1 MSSLLTAGQVR
12 LAARAASR
20 HDAIDQAGAL
30 LVEAGVIEPAYVA
43 SLHGREQ
50 VSNTYLGHGVAIPHG
65 LQEDRH
71 LIRRTGVA
79 VLQLP
84 EGVEWRDGERARLV
98 VAIAAQS
105 DQHIVLLQRLTR
117 LIGDPARLAQLLAT
131 RDPLAIVK
139 VLDGD
144 AGAAPAAGSA
154 AIVHATPADY
164 AERVELVLDYPHGL
178 HARPASAW
186 VASAKRFQAA
196 LRVRHGN
203 SAADPKNLVSLLQL
217 GATANAEL
225 VLSAQGV
232 DAAEAL
238 AALKRTIE
246 ALSAEEHARADAA
259 KLRRQQAQPALW
271 TPRDPATV
279 IEGVGAGPGFVAG
292 PVRLMRSRTL
302 QIEDRADDPLDA
314 ATRLEAALAS
324 TARELEALARETGA
338 RLGEAEGAIFAA
350 QRELLD
356 DAALLDETARL
367 VVDGH
372 GLAWSWH
379 RATEQQAAKLAA
391 LPDPLLAARAADL
404 RDVAR
409 RVLGHLGDADVEG
422 SADVSGDGAGQGAPA
437 ILIAEDLTPSDTAQ
451 LDPAVTLGFCT
462 VAGGPTSHT
471 AILAR
476 TMGVPAAVACGAA
489 LLALRDGE
497 HVVLDGNAGRLY
509 AGVSAADSE
518 RAAEAQ
524 RRFVEAQHRAA
535 ANRALPAATLDGHVL
550 EIGANITRPAQ
561 VKAAIENGADGVGL
575 MRTEFLFLERHDA
588 PDEEEQYACYR
599 QMVEASGGRHLI
611 IRTLDIGG
619 DKQVPYLNLPRES
632 NPFLGVRGLRLCLR
646 RPELFVPQLR
656 ALYRAAMHGPLWI
669 MFPMVSTLDEA
680 RQAIALAETVRA
692 ELDAPKVPLGIMV
705 ETPSAAALAD
715 HFAELVDFF
724 SIGTNDL
731 TQYVLA
737 IDREHPELARMAESL
752 HPAVLRMIAQTVDGA
767 RRHRKW
773 VGVCGGL
780 AGEPLGAAILAGL
793 GVDELSM
800 SVRDIPAVKTRLRA
814 SRLDALRALARRAL
828 DAADVDAVRAL
839 DGGEVSEGGPA
850 GETRDEAAA

>member
-84 EGVEWRDGERARLV
+84 DGVEWRDGERARLV

-131 RDPLAIVK
+131 RDPLAIVN

-196 LRVRHGN
+196 LRVRHGD
-203 SAADPKNLVSLLQL
+203 SVADPKNLVSLLQL

-238 AALKRTIE
+238 VALKRTIE

-356 DAALLDETARL
+356 DAALLDETARR

-509 AGVSAADSE
+509 AGVSAADRE

-619 DKQVPYLNLPRES
+619 DKQVPYLNLPHES

-692 ELDAPKVPLGIMV
+692 ELDAPRVPLGIMV

-828 DAADVDAVRAL
+828 NAADVDAVRAL
-839 DGGEVSEGGPA
+839 DGGEVGPA
-850 GETRDEAAA
+850 GEARDEAAA

>member
-131 RDPLAIVK
+131 RDAQAIVDALDGDA
-139 VLDGD
+139 LDGD

-196 LRVRHGN
+196 LRVRHGD

-302 QIEDRADDPLDA
+302 RIEDRADDPLDA
-314 ATRLEAALAS
+314 ASRLEAALAS

-356 DAALLDETARL
+356 AAALLDETARL
-367 VVDGH
+367 VIYGH

-409 RVLGHLGDADVEG
+409 RVLDHLGDADVEG
-422 SADVSGDGAGQGAPA
+422 PADAPGAAAGQGAPS
-437 ILIAEDLTPSDTAQ
+437 ILTAEDLTPSDTAQ

-476 TMGVPAAVACGAA
+476 TMGVPAVVACGAA
-489 LLALRDGE
+489 LLDLRDGE

-509 AGVSAADSE
+509 AGVSAADRE

-535 ANRALPAATLDGHVL
+535 ANRALPAATLDGHHVL

-561 VKAAIENGADGVGL
+561 VKGAIENGADGVGL

-588 PDEEEQYACYR
+588 PDEDEQYACYR

-619 DKQVPYLNLPRES
+619 DKQVPYLNLPHES

-646 RPELFVPQLR
+646 RPDLFVPQLR

-692 ELDAPKVPLGIMV
+692 GLDAPKVPLGIMV

-715 HFAELVDFF
+715 HFAEVVDFF

-737 IDREHPELARMAESL
+737 IDREHPELAWMAESL
-752 HPAVLRMIAQTVDGA
+752 HPAVLRMIAQTVAGA

-839 DGGEVSEGGPA
+839 DVGES
-850 GETRDEAAA
+850 GEARDEAAA

>member
-1 MSSLLTAGQVR
+1 M
-12 LAARAASR
+12 
-20 HDAIDQAGAL
+20 
-30 LVEAGVIEPAYVA
+30 
-43 SLHGREQ
+43 
-50 VSNTYLGHGVAIPHG
+50 
-65 LQEDRH
+65 
-71 LIRRTGVA
+71 
-79 VLQLP
+79 
-84 EGVEWRDGERARLV
+84 
-98 VAIAAQS
+98 
-105 DQHIVLLQRLTR
+105 
-117 LIGDPARLAQLLAT
+117 
-131 RDPLAIVK
+131 
-139 VLDGD
+139 
-144 AGAAPAAGSA
+144 
-154 AIVHATPADY
+154 
-164 AERVELVLDYPHGL
+164 
-178 HARPASAW
+178 
-186 VASAKRFQAA
+186 
-196 LRVRHGN
+196 
-203 SAADPKNLVSLLQL
+203 
-217 GATANAEL
+217 
-225 VLSAQGV
+225 
-232 DAAEAL
+232 
-238 AALKRTIE
+238 
-246 ALSAEEHARADAA
+246 
-259 KLRRQQAQPALW
+259 
-271 TPRDPATV
+271 
-279 IEGVGAGPGFVAG
+279 
-292 PVRLMRSRTL
+292 
-302 QIEDRADDPLDA
+302 
-314 ATRLEAALAS
+314 
-324 TARELEALARETGA
+324 
-338 RLGEAEGAIFAA
+338 
-350 QRELLD
+350 
-356 DAALLDETARL
+356 
-367 VVDGH
+367 
-372 GLAWSWH
+372 AWSWH

-509 AGVSAADSE
+509 AGVSAADRE

-561 VKAAIENGADGVGL
+561 VKAAIESGADGVGL

-619 DKQVPYLNLPRES
+619 DKQVPYLNLPHES

-839 DGGEVSEGGPA
+839 DGGEVGPA
-850 GETRDEAAA
+850 GEARDEAAA

>member
-84 EGVEWRDGERARLV
+84 DGVEWRDGERARLV

-117 LIGDPARLAQLLAT
+117 LIGDPARLAELLAT
-131 RDPLAIVK
+131 RDPLAIVN

-196 LRVRHGN
+196 LRVRHGD
-203 SAADPKNLVSLLQL
+203 SVADPKNLVSLLQL

-232 DAAEAL
+232 DAADAL

-356 DAALLDETARL
+356 DAALLDETARR

-509 AGVSAADSE
+509 AGVSAADRE

-619 DKQVPYLNLPRES
+619 DKQVPYLNLPHES

-839 DGGEVSEGGPA
+839 DGGEVGPA
-850 GETRDEAAA
+850 GEARDEAAA

>member
-84 EGVEWRDGERARLV
+84 DGVEWRDGERARLV

-117 LIGDPARLAQLLAT
+117 LIGDPARLAELLAT
-131 RDPLAIVK
+131 RDPLAIVN

-196 LRVRHGN
+196 LRVRHGD
-203 SAADPKNLVSLLQL
+203 SVADPKNLVSLLQL

-356 DAALLDETARL
+356 DAALLDETARR

-509 AGVSAADSE
+509 AGVSAADRE

-619 DKQVPYLNLPRES
+619 DKQVPYLNLPHES

-737 IDREHPELARMAESL
+737 IDREHPELARMAQSL

-839 DGGEVSEGGPA
+839 DGGEVGPA
-850 GETRDEAAA
+850 GEARDEAAA

>member
-84 EGVEWRDGERARLV
+84 DGVEWRDGERARLV

-131 RDPLAIVK
+131 RDPLAIVN

-196 LRVRHGN
+196 LRVRHGD
-203 SAADPKNLVSLLQL
+203 SVADPKNLVSLLQL

-238 AALKRTIE
+238 VALKRTIE

-356 DAALLDETARL
+356 DAALLDETARR

-509 AGVSAADSE
+509 AGVSAADRE

-561 VKAAIENGADGVGL
+561 VKAAIESGADGVGL

-619 DKQVPYLNLPRES
+619 DKQVPYLNLPHES

-737 IDREHPELARMAESL
+737 IDREHPELARMAQSL

-839 DGGEVSEGGPA
+839 DGGEVGPA
-850 GETRDEAAA
+850 GEARDEAAA

>member
-131 RDPLAIVK
+131 RDPLAIVN

-196 LRVRHGN
+196 LRVRHGD
-203 SAADPKNLVSLLQL
+203 SVADPKNLVSLLQL

-356 DAALLDETARL
+356 DAALLDETARR

-422 SADVSGDGAGQGAPA
+422 SADVSGDGAGRGAPA

-509 AGVSAADSE
+509 AGVSAADRE

-619 DKQVPYLNLPRES
+619 DKQVPYLNLPHES

-839 DGGEVSEGGPA
+839 DGGEVGPA
-850 GETRDEAAA
+850 GEARDEAAA

>member
-84 EGVEWRDGERARLV
+84 DGVEWRDGERARLV

-117 LIGDPARLAQLLAT
+117 LIGDPARLAELLAT
-131 RDPLAIVK
+131 RDPLAIVN

-196 LRVRHGN
+196 LRVRHGD
-203 SAADPKNLVSLLQL
+203 SVADPKNLVSLLQL

-356 DAALLDETARL
+356 DAALLDETARR

-509 AGVSAADSE
+509 AGVSAADRE

-535 ANRALPAATLDGHVL
+535 ANRALPAVTLDGHVL

-619 DKQVPYLNLPRES
+619 DKQVPYLNLPHES

-737 IDREHPELARMAESL
+737 IDREHPELARMAQSL

-839 DGGEVSEGGPA
+839 DGGEVGPA
-850 GETRDEAAA
+850 GEARDEAAA

>member
-131 RDPLAIVK
+131 RDPLAIVN

-196 LRVRHGN
+196 LRVRHGD

-356 DAALLDETARL
+356 DAALLDETARR

-509 AGVSAADSE
+509 AGVSAADRE

-619 DKQVPYLNLPRES
+619 DKQVPYLNLPHES

-737 IDREHPELARMAESL
+737 IDREHPELARMAQSL

-839 DGGEVSEGGPA
+839 DGGEVGPA
-850 GETRDEAAA
+850 GEARDEAAA

>member
-1 MSSLLTAGQVR
+1 MSSLLTAEQVR

-30 LVEAGVIEPAYVA
+30 LVAAGVIDPAYVA

-84 EGVEWRDGERARLV
+84 DGVEWRDGERARLV

-105 DQHIVLLQRLTR
+105 DEHIVLLQRLTR
-117 LIGDPARLAQLLAT
+117 LIGDPARLQALLEAGDAQV
-131 RDPLAIVK
+131 IVAA
-139 VLDGD
+139 LDGD
-144 AGAAPAAGSA
+144 AQATATAPGSA
-154 AIVHATPADY
+154 ASADIVTATPADY
-164 AERVELVLDYPHGL
+164 TERVELVLDYPHGL

-186 VASAKRFQAA
+186 VATARRFQAA
-196 LRVRHGN
+196 LRVRHGT

-217 GATANAEL
+217 GAGANAPL

-232 DAAEAL
+232 DAADAL
-238 AALKRTIE
+238 AALRRTVQS
-246 ALSAEEHARADAA
+246 LSAEEHARADAA
-259 KLRRQQAQPALW
+259 RLRRQQAQPALW

-292 PVRLMRSRTL
+292 PLRVLRAQRLEV
-302 QIEDRADDPLDA
+302 EDRPGEPLEA
-314 ATRLEAALAS
+314 ATRLDAALAG
-324 TARELEALARETGA
+324 TARELDSLARETTA

-350 QRELLD
+350 QRELLN
-356 DAALLDETARL
+356 DAALLDEAARL
-367 VVDGH
+367 VMDGH
-372 GLAWSWH
+372 GVAWAWH
-379 RATEQQAAKLAA
+379 RAAEQQAARLAA
-391 LPDPLLAARAADL
+391 LPDPLLAARASDL

-409 RVLGHLGDADVEG
+409 RVLRQLGEGGAADAGEHGDV
-422 SADVSGDGAGQGAPA
+422 PA

-462 VAGGPTSHT
+462 VSGGPTSHT

-476 TMGVPAAVACGAA
+476 TLGVPAAVACGPG
-489 LLALRDGE
+489 LLGLRDGD
-497 HVVLDGNAGRLY
+497 HAVLDGNAGRLY
-509 AGVSAADSE
+509 LGVSEADRE
-518 RAAEAQ
+518 RAREAQ
-524 RRFVEAQHRAA
+524 LRLVEEQRRAA

-588 PDEEEQYACYR
+588 PDEDEQYACYR
-599 QMVEASGGRHLI
+599 EMVTASAGRRLI

-619 DKQVPYLNLPRES
+619 DKQVPYLNLPHES

-646 RPELFVPQLR
+646 RPDLFVPQLR
-656 ALYRAAMHGPLWI
+656 ALYRAAKDGPLWI

-680 RQAIALAETVRA
+680 RQAAALAETVRA

-715 HFAELVDFF
+715 RFAELVDFF

-752 HPAVLRMIAQTVDGA
+752 HPAVLRMIAQTVAGA

-814 SRLDALRALARRAL
+814 ARLDALQALAQRAL
-828 DAADVDAVRAL
+828 DCGEVHEVRAL
-839 DGGEVSEGGPA
+839 EA
-850 GETRDEAAA
+850 GEIAGNGGGNARAAA

>member
-20 HDAIDQAGAL
+20 YDAIDQAGAL

-131 RDPLAIVK
+131 RDPLAIVN

-196 LRVRHGN
+196 LRVRHGD
-203 SAADPKNLVSLLQL
+203 SVADPKNLVSLLQL

-356 DAALLDETARL
+356 DAALLDETARR

-509 AGVSAADSE
+509 AGVSAADRE

-561 VKAAIENGADGVGL
+561 VKAAIESGADGVGL

-619 DKQVPYLNLPRES
+619 DKQVPYLNLPHES

-737 IDREHPELARMAESL
+737 IDREHPELARMAQSL

-839 DGGEVSEGGPA
+839 DGGEVSPA
-850 GETRDEAAA
+850 GEARDEAAA

>member
-117 LIGDPARLAQLLAT
+117 LIGDPARLAELLAT
-131 RDPLAIVK
+131 RDPLAIVN

-196 LRVRHGN
+196 LRVRHGD
-203 SAADPKNLVSLLQL
+203 SVADPKNLVSLLQL

-238 AALKRTIE
+238 VALKRTIE

-338 RLGEAEGAIFAA
+338 RLGEAEGAIFVA

-356 DAALLDETARL
+356 DAALLDETARR

-509 AGVSAADSE
+509 AGVSAADRE

-619 DKQVPYLNLPRES
+619 DKQVPYLNLPHES

-737 IDREHPELARMAESL
+737 IDREHPELARMAQSL

>member
-84 EGVEWRDGERARLV
+84 DGVEWRDGERARLV

-131 RDPLAIVK
+131 RDPLAIVN

-196 LRVRHGN
+196 LRVRHGD
-203 SAADPKNLVSLLQL
+203 SVADPKNLVSLLQL

-238 AALKRTIE
+238 VALKRTIE

-356 DAALLDETARL
+356 DAALLDETARR

-509 AGVSAADSE
+509 AGVSAADRE

-561 VKAAIENGADGVGL
+561 VKAAIESGADGVGL

-619 DKQVPYLNLPRES
+619 DKQVPYLNLPHES

-680 RQAIALAETVRA
+680 RQAIVLAETVRA

-839 DGGEVSEGGPA
+839 DGGEVGPA
-850 GETRDEAAA
+850 GEARDEAAA

>member
-131 RDPLAIVK
+131 RDPLAIVN

-196 LRVRHGN
+196 LRVRHGD
-203 SAADPKNLVSLLQL
+203 SVADPKNLVSLLQL
-217 GATANAEL
+217 GAAANAAL

-246 ALSAEEHARADAA
+246 ALSAEEHTRADAA

-356 DAALLDETARL
+356 DTALLDETARL

-509 AGVSAADSE
+509 AGVSAADRE

-588 PDEEEQYACYR
+588 PDEDEQYACYR

-619 DKQVPYLNLPRES
+619 DKQVPYLNLPHES

-646 RPELFVPQLR
+646 RPDLFVPQLR

-692 ELDAPKVPLGIMV
+692 ELDAPRVPLGIMV

-800 SVRDIPAVKTRLRA
+800 SARDIPAVKTRLRA

-839 DGGEVSEGGPA
+839 DGGEVGPA

>member
-131 RDPLAIVK
+131 RDPLAIVN

-196 LRVRHGN
+196 LRVRHGD

-356 DAALLDETARL
+356 DAALLDETARR

-509 AGVSAADSE
+509 AGVSAADRE

-619 DKQVPYLNLPRES
+619 DKQVPYLNLPHES

-814 SRLDALRALARRAL
+814 SRLDALRTLARRAL
-828 DAADVDAVRAL
+828 DAADVDVVRAL
-839 DGGEVSEGGPA
+839 DGGEVGPA

>member
-84 EGVEWRDGERARLV
+84 DGVEWRDGERARLV

-117 LIGDPARLAQLLAT
+117 LIADPARLAQLLAT
-131 RDPLAIVK
+131 RDPLAIVN

-144 AGAAPAAGSA
+144 AGAAPAASSA

-196 LRVRHGN
+196 LRVRHGD
-203 SAADPKNLVSLLQL
+203 SVADPKNLVSLLQL
-217 GATANAEL
+217 GATANAAL

-238 AALKRTIE
+238 VALKRTIE

-356 DAALLDETARL
+356 DAALLDETARR

-489 LLALRDGE
+489 LLALHDGE

-509 AGVSAADSE
+509 AGVSAADRE

-619 DKQVPYLNLPRES
+619 DKQVPYLNLPHES

-737 IDREHPELARMAESL
+737 IDREHPELARMADSL

-839 DGGEVSEGGPA
+839 DGGEVGPA

>member
-117 LIGDPARLAQLLAT
+117 LIGDPARLEPLLAT
-131 RDPLAIVK
+131 RDAQAIVAA
-139 VLDGD
+139 LDGD
-144 AGAAPAAGSA
+144 AAVPAGSV

-186 VASAKRFQAA
+186 VTSAKRFQAA
-196 LRVRHGN
+196 LRVRHGD

-217 GATANAEL
+217 GATANAAL

-271 TPRDPATV
+271 TPRDPAMV
-279 IEGVGAGPGFVAG
+279 FEGVGAGPGFVAG
-292 PVRLMRSRTL
+292 PVRLMRAVALR
-302 QIEDRADDPLDA
+302 IEDRADDPLDA
-314 ATRLEAALAS
+314 TARLDTALAS

-338 RLGEAEGAIFAA
+338 RLGEAEGAIFTA
-350 QRELLD
+350 QRELLG

-367 VVDGH
+367 VVEGH

-379 RATEQQAAKLAA
+379 HATEQQAAKLAA

-409 RVLGHLGDADVEG
+409 RVLGRLGETDETDVTGRADA
-422 SADVSGDGAGQGAPA
+422 SGAGAGQGAPS
-437 ILIAEDLTPSDTAQ
+437 ILIAEDLTPSDTAR

-476 TMGVPAAVACGAA
+476 TLGVPAAVACGAA
-489 LLALRDGE
+489 LLTLRDGD

-509 AGVSAADSE
+509 AGVSAADRE
-518 RAAEAQ
+518 RAAQAQ
-524 RRFVEAQHRAA
+524 RQFVETQQRAA

-561 VKAAIENGADGVGL
+561 VKGALENGADGVGL

-588 PDEEEQYACYR
+588 PDEDEQYTCYR
-599 QMVEASGGRHLI
+599 QMVEASGGRRLI

-619 DKQVPYLNLPRES
+619 DKQVPYLNLPHES

-646 RPELFVPQLR
+646 RPDLFVPQLR
-656 ALYRAAMHGPLWI
+656 ALYRAAKHGPLWI

-692 ELDAPKVPLGIMV
+692 ELDAPAVPLGIMV

-715 HFAELVDFF
+715 HFAEIVDFF

-780 AGEPLGAAILAGL
+780 AGEPLGAAILAGF

-814 SRLDALRALARRAL
+814 SRLDALRVLARRAL
-828 DAADVDAVRAL
+828 ELADVDAVRAL
-839 DGGEVSEGGPA
+839 DGDA
-850 GETRDEAAA
+850 ATQAKNEAAA

>member
-131 RDPLAIVK
+131 RDPLAIVN

-196 LRVRHGN
+196 LRVRHGD
-203 SAADPKNLVSLLQL
+203 SVADPKNLVSLLQL

-356 DAALLDETARL
+356 DAALLDETARR

-509 AGVSAADSE
+509 AGVSAADRE

-561 VKAAIENGADGVGL
+561 VKAAIESGADGVGL

-619 DKQVPYLNLPRES
+619 DKQVPYLNLPHES

-731 TQYVLA
+731 TQYVMA
-737 IDREHPELARMAESL
+737 IDREHPELARMAQSL

-839 DGGEVSEGGPA
+839 DGGEVGPA
-850 GETRDEAAA
+850 GEARDEAAA

>member
-131 RDPLAIVK
+131 RDPLAIVN

-154 AIVHATPADY
+154 AIVNATPADY

-196 LRVRHGN
+196 LRVRHGD

-356 DAALLDETARL
+356 DAALLDETARR

-509 AGVSAADSE
+509 AGVSAADRE

-535 ANRALPAATLDGHVL
+535 ANRALPAVTLDGHVL

-619 DKQVPYLNLPRES
+619 DKQVPYLNLPHES

-737 IDREHPELARMAESL
+737 IDREHPELARMAQSL

-839 DGGEVSEGGPA
+839 DGGEVGPA

>member
-84 EGVEWRDGERARLV
+84 DGVEWRDGERARLV

-117 LIGDPARLAQLLAT
+117 LIGDPARLAELLAT
-131 RDPLAIVK
+131 RDPLAIVN

-196 LRVRHGN
+196 LRVRHGD
-203 SAADPKNLVSLLQL
+203 SVADPKNLVSLLQL

-356 DAALLDETARL
+356 DAALLDETARR

-509 AGVSAADSE
+509 AGVSAADRE

-619 DKQVPYLNLPRES
+619 DKQVPYLNLPHES

-680 RQAIALAETVRA
+680 RQAIVLAETVRA

-839 DGGEVSEGGPA
+839 DGGEVGPA
-850 GETRDEAAA
+850 GEARDEAAA

>member
-117 LIGDPARLAQLLAT
+117 LIGDPARLAELLAT
-131 RDPLAIVK
+131 RDPLAIVN

-196 LRVRHGN
+196 LRVRHGD
-203 SAADPKNLVSLLQL
+203 SVADPKNLVSLLQL

-271 TPRDPATV
+271 TPRDPVTV

-338 RLGEAEGAIFAA
+338 RLGEAEGAIFVA

-356 DAALLDETARL
+356 DAALLDETARR

-489 LLALRDGE
+489 LLALHDGE

-509 AGVSAADSE
+509 AGVSAADRE
-518 RAAEAQ
+518 RAAEVQ

-561 VKAAIENGADGVGL
+561 VEAAIENGADGVGL

-619 DKQVPYLNLPRES
+619 DKQVPYLNLPHES

-839 DGGEVSEGGPA
+839 DGGEVGPA
-850 GETRDEAAA
+850 GEARDEAAA

>member
-84 EGVEWRDGERARLV
+84 DGVEWRDGERARLV

-131 RDPLAIVK
+131 RDPLAIVN

-196 LRVRHGN
+196 LRVRHGD
-203 SAADPKNLVSLLQL
+203 SVADPKNLVSLLQL

-238 AALKRTIE
+238 VALKRTIE

-356 DAALLDETARL
+356 DAALLDETARR

-509 AGVSAADSE
+509 AGVSAADRE

-561 VKAAIENGADGVGL
+561 VKAAIESGADGVGL

-619 DKQVPYLNLPRES
+619 DKQVPYLNLPHES

-839 DGGEVSEGGPA
+839 DGGEVGPA
-850 GETRDEAAA
+850 GEARDEAAA

>member
-131 RDPLAIVK
+131 RDPLAIVN

-196 LRVRHGN
+196 LRVRHGD

-356 DAALLDETARL
+356 DAALLDETARR

-509 AGVSAADSE
+509 AGVSAADRE

-619 DKQVPYLNLPRES
+619 DKQVPYLNLPHES

-850 GETRDEAAA
+850 GEARDEAAA

>member
-84 EGVEWRDGERARLV
+84 DGVEWRDGERARLV

-131 RDPLAIVK
+131 RDPLAIVN

-196 LRVRHGN
+196 LRVRHGD
-203 SAADPKNLVSLLQL
+203 SVADPKNLVSLLQL

-238 AALKRTIE
+238 VALKRTIE

-356 DAALLDETARL
+356 DAALLDETARR

-509 AGVSAADSE
+509 AGVSAADRE

-619 DKQVPYLNLPRES
+619 DKQVPYLNLPHES

-839 DGGEVSEGGPA
+839 DGGEVGPA
-850 GETRDEAAA
+850 GEARDEAAA

>member
-131 RDPLAIVK
+131 RDPLAIVN

-259 KLRRQQAQPALW
+259 TLRRQQAQPALW

-356 DAALLDETARL
+356 DAALLDETARR

-509 AGVSAADSE
+509 AGVSAADRE

-619 DKQVPYLNLPRES
+619 DKQVPYLNLPHES

-839 DGGEVSEGGPA
+839 DGGEVGPA
-850 GETRDEAAA
+850 GEARDEAAA

>member
-50 VSNTYLGHGVAIPHG
+50 VSDTYLGHGVAIPHG

-71 LIRRTGVA
+71 LVRRTGVA

-84 EGVEWRDGERARLV
+84 EGVEWCDGERVRLV

-105 DQHIVLLQRLTR
+105 GQHIVLLQRLTR
-117 LIGDPARLAQLLAT
+117 LIGDSACLEQLLAA
-131 RDPLAIVK
+131 RDPLAIVN
-139 VLDGD
+139 VLDGE
-144 AGAAPAAGSA
+144 AAVVPAAGSTA
-154 AIVHATPADY
+154 VDRATPADY
-164 AERVELVLDYPHGL
+164 DAARVELVLDYPHGL

-196 LRVRHGN
+196 LRVRHGD

-217 GATANAEL
+217 GTTANAEL

-232 DAAEAL
+232 DAVEAL
-238 AALKRTIE
+238 DALKRTIE
-246 ALSAEEHARADAA
+246 ALSVEEHARADAA

-271 TPRDPATV
+271 TPHDPVTV
-279 IEGVGAGPGFVAG
+279 FEGVSAGPGFVAG
-292 PVRLMRSRTL
+292 SVRLMRAQAL
-302 QIEDRADDPLDA
+302 QVEDCVDDPLDA
-314 ATRLEAALAS
+314 ATRLETALTS
-324 TARELEALARETGA
+324 TARELEALALETGA

-356 DAALLDETARL
+356 DAVLLDETARQ

-391 LPDPLLAARAADL
+391 LPDPLLAARSADL

-409 RVLGHLGDADVEG
+409 RVLGHIGDADIDG
-422 SADVSGDGAGQGAPA
+422 QADASGAAAAQGAPS
-437 ILIAEDLTPSDTAQ
+437 ILIAEDLTPSETAQ
-451 LDPAVTLGFCT
+451 LDLTVTLGFCT

-476 TMGVPAAVACGAA
+476 TLGVPAVVACGAT
-489 LLALRDGE
+489 LLDLHDGDY
-497 HVVLDGNAGRLY
+497 VVLDGNAGRLY
-509 AGVSAADSE
+509 AGVSEADRE
-518 RAAEAQ
+518 RAIEAQ
-524 RRFVEAQHRAA
+524 RRFVEAQHCAA
-535 ANRALPAATLDGHVL
+535 ANRALPAATRDGHVL
-550 EIGANITRPAQ
+550 EIGANITRPTQ
-561 VKAAIENGADGVGL
+561 VKTAIENGADGIGL

-588 PDEEEQYACYR
+588 PGEDEQYACYR
-599 QMVEASGGRHLI
+599 KMVEASSGRHLI

-619 DKQVPYLNLPRES
+619 DKQVPYLNLPHES

-646 RPELFVPQLR
+646 RLDLFVPQLR
-656 ALYRAAMHGPLWI
+656 ALYQAARHGSLWI

-680 RQAIALAETVRA
+680 RQAIVLAETVRA

-715 HFAELVDFF
+715 HFAGIVDFF

-767 RRHRKW
+767 HQHGKW

-800 SVRDIPAVKTRLRA
+800 SMRDIPTVKTRLRA
-814 SRLDALRALARRAL
+814 SRLDALRALARSAL
-828 DAADVDAVRAL
+828 DAPDVDAVRAL
-839 DGGEVSEGGPA
+839 DADGKA
-850 GETRDEAAA
+850 GQDKDEAVA